1 MLYVRNSRGRKC
13 LNIKLYEIRRTEL
26 AELQSRYLRDLGR
39 SATKMETAIF
49 CYVTLSMANLLATD
63 FFFQILAQPVFKM

>member
-26 AELQSRYLRDLGR
+26 AELQSRYLRDLGH
-39 SATKMETAIF
+39 SATKMETAI